1 MFKKNFIILTIIV
14 SISGLTQGML
24 LPLIAI
30 IFERDDVPSFING
43 LHASSLYIGVFLAS
57 LFLEGLLRRTGYKNL
72 VVIGALIIV
81 LSMSLFPL
89 YKNMTFWFIL
99 RLLVGIGDNMLHFS
113 TQSWLT
119 ETTPK
124 HKLGRIISLYGL
136 SFSLGFMAGPLLAK
150 LYEVHESLPFL
161 MSAIFTLCASGL
173 VFMLKNEF
181 PEDNTANI
189 SFRTTTINFG
199 KVMKTSW
206 VAFLFPMMYGV
217 LEACLNSNFP
227 VFAMKNDIPVNLIIM
242 ILPAFSLGA
251 ILFQVPLGMLSD
263 RMNRNILLVAVTSI
277 GAVIFILCQLLSHSG
292 YLLIA
297 LFFIAGIFVGS
308 MYSLGVTLMTEITP
322 KRLLPAGNLMCG
334 LIFSIGSIFGP
345 IFGGLVIQLSSN
357 TQFFSYIAF
366 ILLAISCATFY
377 DYKQRHQ
384 NKYNAVKSP

>member
-30 IFERDDVPSFING
+30 IFERENVPSFING

-57 LFLEGLLRRTGYKNL
+57 LFLEGLLRKVGYKHL
-72 VVIGALIIV
+72 VIIGAIIIV
-81 LSMSLFPL
+81 LSMAMFPVI
-89 YKNMTFWFIL
+89 KNMTFWFAL
-99 RLLVGIGDNMLHFS
+99 RLLVGVGDNMLHFS

-150 LYEVHESLPFL
+150 LHDIHESLPFI
-161 MSAIFTLCASGL
+161 MSAIFTLLASGL
-173 VFMLKNEF
+173 VLLLKNEF
-181 PEDNTANI
+181 PEDNATKI

-227 VFAMKNDIPVNLIIM
+227 VFAMKQGIEVDIIVLII
-242 ILPAFSLGA
+242 PAFSLGA
-251 ILFQVPLGMLSD
+251 ILFQIPLGMLSD
-263 RMNRNILLVAVTSI
+263 NMNRNLLLVFVTCI
-277 GAVIFILCQLLSHSG
+277 GACLFLMCQLFSHEG
-292 YLLIA
+292 IVLIV
-297 LFFIAGIFVGS
+297 LFFITGIFIGS
-308 MYSLGVTLMTEITP
+308 LYSLGVTFMTEITP
-322 KRLLPAGNLMCG
+322 KALLPAGNLMCG
-334 LIFSIGSIFGP
+334 LIFSIGSIIGP
-345 IFGGLVIQLSSN
+345 ILGGLVIQFSNN
-357 TQFFSYIAF
+357 TQFFSYMSF
-366 ILLAISCATFY
+366 ILFLISFATFY
-377 DYKQRHQ
+377 DYQKRKKIQQ
-384 NKYNAVKSP
+384 TVS

>member
-1 MFKKNFIILTIIV
+1 MFRKSFIILTIIV

-30 IFERDDVPSFING
+30 IFEQDNVPSFING

-57 LFLEGLLRRTGYKNL
+57 LFLEGMLRRVGYKNL

-81 LSMSLFPL
+81 ISMSLFPF

-99 RLLVGIGDNMLHFS
+99 RLLVGVGDNMLHFS

-124 HKLGRIISLYGL
+124 HKLGRIISIYGL
-136 SFSLGFMAGPLLAK
+136 SFSLGFMIGPMLAK
-150 LYEVHESLPFL
+150 LNDIHESLPFF
-161 MSAIFTLCASGL
+161 MSAVFTMVASAL

-181 PEDNTANI
+181 PEDNSSNI
-189 SFRTTTINFG
+189 SFRSTTVNFG

-206 VAFLFPMMYGV
+206 VAFLFPMMYGI

-227 VFAMKNDIPVNLIIM
+227 VFAMKQNISVDIIVL

-251 ILFQVPLGMLSD
+251 IIFQVPLGMISD
-263 RMNRNILLVAVTSI
+263 NMNRNILLVIVTLIGSI
-277 GAVIFILCQLLSHSG
+277 LFIVCQLFSTSG
-292 YLLIA
+292 YVLMI
-297 LFFIAGIFVGS
+297 LFFITGIFVGS
-308 MYSLGVTLMTEITP
+308 MYSLGVTFMTEITP
-322 KRLLPAGNLMCG
+322 KHLLPAGNLMCG
-334 LIFSIGSIFGP
+334 VIFSLGSIFGP
-345 IFGGLVIQLSSN
+345 IIGGLVIQLSNN

-366 ILLAISCATFY
+366 ILLSISCATFY
-377 DYKQRHQ
+377 DYKQRKKL
-384 NKYNAVKSP
+384 NY

>member
-57 LFLEGLLRRTGYKNL
+57 LFLEGLLRKVGYKNL
-72 VVIGALIIV
+72 VVIGALLIV
-81 LSMSLFPL
+81 LSMSLFPV
-89 YKNMTFWFIL
+89 YKDMTFWFVL
-99 RLLVGIGDNMLHFS
+99 RLLVGVGDNMLHFS

-119 ETTPK
+119 ESTPK
-124 HKLGRIISLYGL
+124 HKLGRIISIYGL
-136 SFSLGFMAGPLLAK
+136 SFSLGFMVGPILAK
-150 LYEVHESLPFL
+150 LHDVHESLPFIL
-161 MSAIFTLCASGL
+161 SAVFTLLASGL

-181 PEDNTANI
+181 PADNTANI
-189 SFRTTTINFG
+189 SFKSTTINFG

-227 VFAMKNDIPVNLIIM
+227 VFAMKQGISVDLIII

-251 ILFQVPLGMLSD
+251 ILFQVPLGMISD
-263 RMNRNILLVAVTSI
+263 KMNRNILLAIVSFI
-277 GAVIFILCQLLSHSG
+277 GALMFMMCQLFSQSG
-292 YLLIA
+292 QILVI
-297 LFFIAGIFVGS
+297 LFFITGIFVGS
-308 MYSLGVTLMTEITP
+308 MYSLGVTFMTEITP
-322 KRLLPAGNLMCG
+322 KNLLPAGNLMCG
-334 LIFSIGSIFGP
+334 LIFSIGSIIGP
-345 IFGGLVIQLSSN
+345 IIGGLVIQISHN

-366 ILLAISCATFY
+366 ILFAIASATYF
-377 DYKQRHQ
+377 DYKKRKQH
-384 NKYNAVKSP
+384 PLHLE

>member
-57 LFLEGLLRRTGYKNL
+57 LFLEGLLRKVGYKNL
-72 VVIGALIIV
+72 VVIGAIIIAI
-81 LSMSLFPL
+81 SMSLFPV
-89 YKNMTFWFIL
+89 YKAMTFWFIL
-99 RLLVGIGDNMLHFS
+99 RLLVGVGDNMLHFA

-124 HKLGRIISLYGL
+124 HKLGRIISFYGL

-150 LYEVHESLPFL
+150 LYEVHTSLPFL
-161 MSAIFTLCASGL
+161 LSAVFTLTASAL

-181 PEDNTANI
+181 PEDNHSKI
-189 SFRTTTINFG
+189 SFKSTTINFG

-206 VAFLFPMMYGV
+206 VAFLFPMMYGI

-227 VFAMKNDIPVNLIIM
+227 VYAMKQDIPVNLIII

-251 ILFQVPLGMLSD
+251 IIFQVPLGMISD
-263 RMNRNILLVAVTSI
+263 NMNRNILLTIVTFI
-277 GAVIFILCQLLSHSG
+277 GALLFMMCQIFSHSG
-292 YLLIA
+292 YVLVG
-297 LFFIAGIFVGS
+297 LFFITGIFVGS
-308 MYSLGVTLMTEITP
+308 MYSLGVTFMTEITP
-322 KRLLPAGNLMCG
+322 KYLLPAGNLMCG
-334 LIFSIGSIFGP
+334 LIFSIGSILGP
-345 IFGGLVIQLSSN
+345 ILGGLVIQISHN

-366 ILLAISCATFY
+366 ILLAISCATLY
-377 DYKQRHQ
+377 DYKKRQQ
-384 NKYNAVKSP
+384 LQTD

>member
-1 MFKKNFIILTIIV
+1 MFRKSFIILTIIV

-30 IFERDDVPSFING
+30 IFERDNVPSFING

-57 LFLEGLLRRTGYKNL
+57 LFLEGLLRRVGYKNL

-81 LSMSLFPL
+81 ISMSLFPF

-99 RLLVGIGDNMLHFS
+99 RLLVGVGDNMLHFS

-124 HKLGRIISLYGL
+124 HKLGRIISVYGL
-136 SFSLGFMAGPLLAK
+136 SFSLGFMIGPMFAK
-150 LYEVHESLPFL
+150 LSDIHESLPFF
-161 MSAIFTLCASGL
+161 MSALFTLIASAL

-181 PEDNTANI
+181 PVDNSSNI
-189 SFRTTTINFG
+189 SFRSTTVNFG

-227 VFAMKNDIPVNLIIM
+227 VFAMKQNISVDVIVL

-251 ILFQVPLGMLSD
+251 ILFQVPLGMISD
-263 RMNRNILLVAVTSI
+263 NMNRNILLVIVTFI
-277 GAVIFILCQLLSHSG
+277 GAILFIVCQMFSTSG
-292 YLLIA
+292 HLLIF
-297 LFFIAGIFVGS
+297 LFFITGIFVGS
-308 MYSLGVTLMTEITP
+308 MYSLGVTFMTEITP
-322 KRLLPAGNLMCG
+322 KHLLPAGNLMCG
-334 LIFSIGSIFGP
+334 VIFSLGSIFGP
-345 IFGGLVIQLSSN
+345 IIGGLVIQVSHN

-366 ILLAISCATFY
+366 ILLSISCATFY
-377 DYKQRHQ
+377 DYKQRKKLH
-384 NKYNAVKSP
+384 Y

>member
-57 LFLEGLLRRTGYKNL
+57 LFLEGMLRKVGYKNL

-81 LSMSLFPL
+81 LSMSLFPIF
-89 YKNMTFWFIL
+89 KNMTFWFIL
-99 RLLVGIGDNMLHFS
+99 RLLVGVGDNMLHFS

-124 HKLGRIISLYGL
+124 HKLGRIISIYGL

-150 LYEVHESLPFL
+150 LHDVHESLPFIV
-161 MSAIFTLCASGL
+161 SAVFTLLASGL

-181 PEDNTANI
+181 PADNTSNI
-189 SFRTTTINFG
+189 SFRSTTINFG

-227 VFAMKNDIPVNLIIM
+227 VFAMKQGIPVDLIIV

-251 ILFQVPLGMLSD
+251 ILFQVPLGMISD
-263 RMNRNILLVAVTSI
+263 KMNRNKLLSIVAFI
-277 GAVIFILCQLLSHSG
+277 GAIMFILCQVFSTTG
-292 YLLIA
+292 YLLIG
-297 LFFIAGIFVGS
+297 LFFITGIFIGS
-308 MYSLGVTLMTEITP
+308 FYSLGVTFMTEITP
-322 KRLLPAGNLMCG
+322 KNLLPAGNLMCG

-345 IFGGLVIQLSSN
+345 IIGGLVIQLTNN
-357 TQFFSYIAF
+357 TQFFSYLAM
-366 ILLAISCATFY
+366 ILLAISSATFY
-377 DYKQRHQ
+377 DYKKRKQH
-384 NKYNAVKSP
+384 PLHLE

>member
-30 IFERDDVPSFING
+30 IFERNDVPSFLNG

-57 LFLEGLLRRTGYKNL
+57 LFLEGLLRKVGYKNL
-72 VVIGALIIV
+72 VVIGAILIAI
-81 LSMSLFPL
+81 SMSLFPVFQ
-89 YKNMTFWFIL
+89 NMTFWFFL
-99 RLLVGIGDNMLHFS
+99 RLMVGVGDNMLHFS

-150 LYEVHESLPFL
+150 LHDVHESLPFIL
-161 MSAIFTLCASGL
+161 SAVFTITASAL

-181 PEDNTANI
+181 PEETTASI
-189 SFRTTTINFG
+189 SLRSTTVNFG
-199 KVMKTSW
+199 KVMQTSW

-227 VFAMKNDIPVNLIIM
+227 VFAMKQGIPVDLIIL
-242 ILPAFSLGA
+242 IIPAYSLGG
-251 ILFQVPLGMLSD
+251 ILFQLPLGMISD
-263 RMNRNILLVAVTSI
+263 KVNRNKLLVVVTFI
-277 GAVIFILCQLLSHSG
+277 GAVMFVICQLFSQNGPLLVILFFVTGIFI
-292 YLLIA
+292 
-297 LFFIAGIFVGS
+297 GS
-308 MYSLGVTLMTEITP
+308 LYSLGVTLMTEITP
-322 KRLLPAGNLMCG
+322 KHLLPAGNLMCG

-345 IFGGLVIQLSSN
+345 IIGGLIIQVSHN
-357 TQFFSYIAF
+357 TQFFSYIAL
-366 ILLAISCATFY
+366 ILFAISIATLY
-377 DYKQRHQ
+377 DYKKRKQLQ
-384 NKYNAVKSP
+384 YD